1 MIKDII
7 RDHFPSF
14 TPEDLL
20 AFYTVTGGVARYI
33 ELLIKSKA
41 FTKEKIL
48 DTIFSENSFFLEEG
62 KNVLIEEFGKDY
74 TVYFSILSL
83 IASSKTSR
91 PEIEG
96 ELGVSVGPQ
105 LKTLEEDFN
114 VITRTSPIFS
124 KPNTRQI
131 RYYIDDNF
139 LNFWF
144 RFIYKYRSAVEI
156 SNLGFI
162 RQVVERDYNTYIGR
176 ILEKYFRDQLIL
188 SKEWSAIG
196 SYWENGNKNEIDI
209 VAVDEFNKR
218 MVIGEVK
225 HNPNEINLG
234 TLEYKAKNIAASHK
248 KYTIEYKGFSPDD
261 M

>member
-1 MIKDII
+1 M
-7 RDHFPSF
+7 
-14 TPEDLL
+14 
-20 AFYTVTGGVARYI
+20 
-33 ELLIKSKA
+33 
-41 FTKEKIL
+41 
-48 DTIFSENSFFLEEG
+48 
-62 KNVLIEEFGKDY
+62 
-74 TVYFSILSL
+74 
-83 IASSKTSR
+83 
-91 PEIEG
+91 
-96 ELGVSVGPQ
+96 
-105 LKTLEEDFN
+105 EEDFN

-196 SYWENGNKNEIDI
+196 SYSENGNKNEIDI